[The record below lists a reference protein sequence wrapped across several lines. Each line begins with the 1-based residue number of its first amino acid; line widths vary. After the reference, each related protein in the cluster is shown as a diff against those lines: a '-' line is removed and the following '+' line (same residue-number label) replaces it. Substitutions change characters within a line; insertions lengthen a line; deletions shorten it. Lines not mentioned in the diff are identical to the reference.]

1 MKAPKLSGPGTLS
14 EIEGFLDDI
23 TVPLR
28 LAANSPEGW
37 PVIASLWFEY
47 HDGAFYCASKKHS
60 RIVKLLQKKLQ
71 TGFEGVAEKPPY
83 SGVRGQGVAV
93 LGIQGGRQKRGPGCW
108 RSTFGVSWIGWC
120 IFSDWSQ
127 TRLIIPSRNQIFLGI
142 HFCLGCRCLVIS

>member
-28 LAANSPEGW
+28 LAAISPEGW

-60 RIVKLLQKKLQ
+60 RIVKLLQKKIANRLRSRGREAALLWRAWPRSRWARHTRRQ
-71 TGFEGVAEKPPY
+71 AKTGPWMLAFH
-83 SGVRGQGVAV
+83 
-93 LGIQGGRQKRGPGCW
+93 I
-108 RSTFGVSWIGWC
+108 RS
-120 IFSDWSQ
+120 
-127 TRLIIPSRNQIFLGI
+127 
-142 HFCLGCRCLVIS
+142 